1 MKQVSFKFKFNIH
14 RQVTLNSTHLA
25 YNNCIQAKPIKQLL
39 LCILE

>member
-1 MKQVSFKFKFNIH
+1 MKQASFKFKFNIH

-39 LCILE
+39 LCISE